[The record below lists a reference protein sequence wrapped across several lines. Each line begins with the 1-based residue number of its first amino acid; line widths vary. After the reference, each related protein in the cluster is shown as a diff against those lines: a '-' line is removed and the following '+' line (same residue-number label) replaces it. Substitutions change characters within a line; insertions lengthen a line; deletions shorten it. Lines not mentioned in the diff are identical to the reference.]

1 MNLSSP
7 FLDAQALGMWV
18 GVVVLFLVV
27 LLLLIGWQVWRN
39 RKKDR
44 DDG

>member
-7 FLDAQALGMWV
+7 LLDSQALGMWV

-27 LLLLIGWQVWRN
+27 FLMLIGWQAWRN